1 MTGAEAGWAL
11 GAQGGYFLY
20 CCLWKCPY
28 VGGFH
33 SSPGMLGPPA
43 PPAGPWNKGVCRP
56 RGRRHETSV
65 GWGHRGQAAQ
75 SAVCHG
81 KAQDSPQPRLR
92 VPRGPQPSTAGHSAT
107 IPTHS
112 AHWLPPKP
120 ALHGNTAAE
129 GRSRHDAHLS
139 RPGAASPG
147 PQPRPRIQP
156 KNDRCCQPPTWSQAG
171 ASPRGTPPPHPGAG
185 LGN

>member
-1 MTGAEAGWAL
+1 MPRL
-11 GAQGGYFLY
+11 GGL
-20 CCLWKCPY
+20 
-28 VGGFH
+28 
-33 SSPGMLGPPA
+33 LGPRGATFSTAVSGNARMWGVSTAAQECWGPPPPQRA
-43 PPAGPWNKGVCRP
+43 PGTKVSAGHVAG
-56 RGRRHETSV
+56 GTRRQW

-112 AHWLPPKP
+112 AHSLPPKP

-147 PQPRPRIQP
+147 PQPRPRIRP

>member
-1 MTGAEAGWAL
+1 MGPRGATFSTAVSGNARMWGVSTA
-11 GAQGGYFLY
+11 AQE
-20 CCLWKCPY
+20 CW
-28 VGGFH
+28 
-33 SSPGMLGPPA
+33 GPPPPQRA
-43 PPAGPWNKGVCRP
+43 PGTKVSAGHVAG
-56 RGRRHETSV
+56 GTRRQW

-112 AHWLPPKP
+112 AHSLPPKP

-147 PQPRPRIQP
+147 PQPRPRIRP

-171 ASPRGTPPPHPGAG
+171 VSPRGTPPPHPGAG